1 MSDQSTKNRVP
12 GTAPIRPGTAGF
24 QPSGA
29 TPVRISF
36 NQQILI
42 AYAEQVA
49 LLERRAEEL
58 QRQVLELRQLL
69 DDYQSPSPKQR

>member
-1 MSDQSTKNRVP
+1 MPEQSTKNQASPRRP
-12 GTAPIRPGTAGF
+12 APVDLRAT
-24 QPSGA
+24 GA
-29 TPVRISF
+29 SPVRISF

-49 LLERRAEEL
+49 ILERKAEEL

-69 DDYQSPSPKQR
+69 DHYQSTDPKPR